1 MRNRAEW
8 VSIAILVSS
17 LYIATRFIYGHLV
30 SLNRGEQKTAT
41 IVTEVKRMGYPSD
54 DFDLQR
60 FNIIDKI
67 GGGRSLYG
75 KYVFNNIDQSSLEKF
90 YKSSLIKN
98 GWINKDGRYIK
109 GPLLMN
115 MNVENNIVGFIVSV
129 D

>member
-1 MRNRAEW
+1 
-8 VSIAILVSS
+8 VSIAILVFLSY
-17 LYIATRFIYGHLV
+17 LGILLIYGRLIN
-30 SLNRGEQKTAT
+30 LNGGKQKTVA

-75 KYVFNNIDQSSLEKF
+75 KYVFNNIDQPSLEKF

-98 GWINKDGRYIK
+98 GWINKDGHYIK
-109 GPLLMN
+109 GPLLMD
-115 MNVENNIVGFIVSV
+115 MNVQNNVVGFIVSV